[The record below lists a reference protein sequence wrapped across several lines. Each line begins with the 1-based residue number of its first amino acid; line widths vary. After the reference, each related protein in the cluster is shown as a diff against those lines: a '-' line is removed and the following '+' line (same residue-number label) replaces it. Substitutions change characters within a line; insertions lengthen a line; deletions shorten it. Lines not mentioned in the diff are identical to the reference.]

1 MKFGLKFK
9 FYIPI
14 LFLSLSN
21 ILLPGRVS
29 AQDLSPTVERDTLL
43 SAAREYMH
51 SARFCALITIDESG
65 SSHAR
70 TMDPFDPDENMIVW
84 LGTNRN
90 SRKVR
95 EIKNN
100 PNVTLFYTQ
109 NKGVGYVSII
119 GNATIVDDKE
129 KKSELWKNEWKN
141 FYDKGKENYVLI
153 KVVPAR
159 LELLN
164 FNLGISGDKY
174 TWKTPAVEFDS
185 MNNEK

>member
-1 MKFGLKFK
+1 
-9 FYIPI
+9 
-14 LFLSLSN
+14 
-21 ILLPGRVS
+21 
-29 AQDLSPTVERDTLL
+29 
-43 SAAREYMH
+43 MH

-129 KKSELWKNEWKN
+129 KKLL
-141 FYDKGKENYVLI
+141 DL
-153 KVVPAR
+153 
-159 LELLN
+159 LE
-164 FNLGISGDKY
+164 
-174 TWKTPAVEFDS
+174 
-185 MNNEK
+185 